1 MSWKGYL
8 YPLIPPPQIIRS
20 SLCSKCIHSN
30 IYYLIRLWQLNSL
43 NTFLYFWSIF
53 LPWTLVSTMNI
64 SVCSSTF
71 FHGLSDNQPDFSQ
84 SHLETFFCLSSPR
97 MPGFIY
103 SPMALSWPL
112 FICFTTI
119 CKIDILDSTSLALPF
134 PLRSKLKQVVQT
146 TFGQFYLEVSLPFQM
161 IGFKL
166 NLSLSTHLT
175 NCSNLLPLPPFQTKT
190 FSSLYV
196 PCQNQ
201 KHVSG
206 F

>member
-1 MSWKGYL
+1 MSAAPHSSMVCLIINLIFLSLIYKHSFFHP
-8 YPLIPPPQIIRS
+8 PLKYQDSSIPP
-20 SLCSKCIHSN
+20 
-30 IYYLIRLWQLNSL
+30 
-43 NTFLYFWSIF
+43 
-53 LPWTLVSTMNI
+53 
-64 SVCSSTF
+64 
-71 FHGLSDNQPDFSQ
+71 
-84 SHLETFFCLSSPR
+84 
-97 MPGFIY
+97 
-103 SPMALSWPL
+103 MAPSWPL

-134 PLRSKLKQVVQT
+134 PLRSKLIKVVQT
-146 TFGQFYLEVSLPFQM
+146 TLGQFYLEVSLPFQM

-166 NLSLSTHLT
+166 NITFHPSHCSLLQPPPS
-175 NCSNLLPLPPFQTKT
+175 SPFQAKT